1 MKFCSHCGNPV
12 ELRIPTGDNR
22 ERFVCAHCD
31 AVHYQNP
38 KIVAGCL
45 AEWEGRIL
53 MCRRAIQPR
62 AGLWTLPAGFM
73 ENDETTSEAAARET
87 LEEANA
93 RVELTDLYTVFSLPH
108 VSQVYMVFR
117 GRLLDLDYSPGD
129 ESLEVELFE
138 EADIP
143 WPHIAFETI
152 RQTLRFY
159 FEDRRSGRFGLH
171 MGDIIRRGGEAEF
184 FSRRPATS
192 AK

>member
-12 ELRIPTGDNR
+12 ELRIPIGDNR

-53 MCRRAIQPR
+53 MCRRAIEPR

-117 GRLLDLDYSPGD
+117 GRLLDLDYSPGE

-143 WPHIAFETI
+143 WSHIAFETI

-171 MGDIIRRGGEAEF
+171 MGDIVRRGGEPVAAAPGLAE
-184 FSRRPATS
+184 
-192 AK
+192 

>member
-12 ELRIPTGDNR
+12 ERRVPAGDNR
-22 ERFVCAHCD
+22 ERFVCAHCE

-45 AEWEGRIL
+45 AEWNGRIL
-53 MCRRAIQPR
+53 MCRRAIEPR

-93 RVELTDLYTVFSLPH
+93 RVDLTDLYTVFSLPH
-108 VSQVYMVFR
+108 VNQVYMVFR
-117 GRLLDLDYSPGD
+117 GRLLDLDFRPGE
-129 ESLEVELFE
+129 ESLEVSLFD
-138 EADIP
+138 EAEIP
-143 WPHIAFETI
+143 WQAIAFETI
-152 RQTLRFY
+152 RHTLRFY

-171 MGDIIRRGGEAEF
+171 MGDIVRDEGRSQF
-184 FSRRPATS
+184 FSRRPLTQVR
-192 AK
+192 

>member
-12 ELRIPTGDNR
+12 ERRVPAGDNR
-22 ERFVCAHCD
+22 ERFVCAHCE

-45 AEWEGRIL
+45 AEWNGRIL
-53 MCRRAIQPR
+53 MCRRAIEPC

-93 RVELTDLYTVFSLPH
+93 RVDLTDLYTVFSLPH
-108 VSQVYMVFR
+108 VNQVYMVFR
-117 GRLLDLDYSPGD
+117 GRLLDLDFRPGE
-129 ESLEVELFE
+129 ESLEVSLFD
-138 EADIP
+138 EAEIP
-143 WPHIAFETI
+143 WQAIAFETI
-152 RQTLRFY
+152 RHTLRFY

-171 MGDIIRRGGEAEF
+171 MGDIVRREGHAEF
-184 FSRRPATS
+184 FSRRPLTRVS
-192 AK
+192 